1 MQNYFSSNTL
11 KTVIEHAP
19 EKLAASAGVATLASA
34 MGVHFQI
41 SVLFIVV
48 LVMDLLTRYIAQAA
62 KLWHDLYPQTP
73 GTVYDYWKFRVQ
85 ARKWRYFRSDEM
97 RKKFISKCGT
107 YAIIL
112 LVFSVC
118 DVAMIIGRSQPFLVS
133 LGTLFLA
140 CTESISI
147 LENLQ
152 ECGVKEAQQLLA
164 IINKRKESIK

>member
-1 MQNYFSSNTL
+1 MQNYFSVTTFKN
-11 KTVIEHAP
+11 VIEHLPA
-19 EKLAASAGVATLASA
+19 KLAASAGITTLANA
-34 MGVHFQI
+34 MGVHIQI
-41 SVLFIVV
+41 CILFVTVL
-48 LVMDLLTRYIAQAA
+48 LLDLLTRYIAQAA

-73 GTVYDYWKFRVQ
+73 GTMYDYWKFRVQ
-85 ARKWRYFRSDEM
+85 ARRWRYFRSDEM

-164 IINKRKESIK
+164 IINKRKDSIK

>member
-1 MQNYFSSNTL
+1 MQNYFSATTFKN
-11 KTVIEHAP
+11 VIEHTP
-19 EKLAASAGVATLASA
+19 EKLAASAGVTTLVSA

-41 SVLFIVV
+41 SILFVAV
-48 LVMDLLTRYIAQAA
+48 LVLDLLTRYIAQAA

-164 IINKRKESIK
+164 IINKRKDAIK

>member
-1 MQNYFSSNTL
+1 MQNYFSMNTL
-11 KTVIEHAP
+11 KSVAEHAP
-19 EKLAASAGVATLASA
+19 AKVAASAGITTLASA
-34 MGVHFQI
+34 MGVHLQI
-41 SVLFIVV
+41 CLLFIAV
-48 LVMDLLTRYIAQAA
+48 LVLDVLTRYIAQSA
-62 KLWHDLYPQTP
+62 KLWHDLYPQTT
-73 GTVYDYWKFRVQ
+73 GTVYDYWRFRVQ
-85 ARKWRYFRSDEM
+85 ARKWRYFESDKM

-118 DVAMIIGRSQPFLVS
+118 DVAMLLARSQAFLVS

-152 ECGVKEAQQLLA
+152 ECGVAEAQALLT
-164 IINKRKESIK
+164 IINKRKENIK

>member
-1 MQNYFSSNTL
+1 MQNYFSATTL
-11 KTVIEHAP
+11 KNVIEHAP
-19 EKLAASAGVATLASA
+19 EKLAASAGVTTLVNA

-41 SVLFIVV
+41 SILFIVV
-48 LVMDLLTRYIAQAA
+48 LVLDLLTRYIAQAA

>member
-1 MQNYFSSNTL
+1 MQNYFSASTL
-11 KTVIEHAP
+11 KNVIEHAP
-19 EKLAASAGVATLASA
+19 AKVAASAGLSALSTA
-34 MGVHFQI
+34 MGVHIQI
-41 SVLFIVV
+41 CFLFIAV
-48 LVMDLLTRYIAQAA
+48 LVLDLLTRYIAQAA

-118 DVAMIIGRSQPFLVS
+118 DVAMLIAHSQPFLVS

-152 ECGVKEAQQLLA
+152 ECGVKEAAALLA
-164 IINKRKESIK
+164 IINKRKDAIK

>member
-1 MQNYFSSNTL
+1 
-11 KTVIEHAP
+11 
-19 EKLAASAGVATLASA
+19 
-34 MGVHFQI
+34 
-41 SVLFIVV
+41 
-48 LVMDLLTRYIAQAA
+48 
-62 KLWHDLYPQTP
+62 
-73 GTVYDYWKFRVQ
+73 
-85 ARKWRYFRSDEM
+85 M

-118 DVAMIIGRSQPFLVS
+118 DVAMMIGKSQPFLVS

-164 IINKRKESIK
+164 IINKRKDSIK

>member
-1 MQNYFSSNTL
+1 MQNYFSMNTL
-11 KTVIEHAP
+11 KSVAEQAP
-19 EKLAASAGVATLASA
+19 AKLAATAGVTTLTNA
-34 MGVHFQI
+34 MGVHIQI
-41 SVLFIVV
+41 CILFVTVL
-48 LVMDLLTRYIAQAA
+48 LLDLFTRYIAQAA

-118 DVAMIIGRSQPFLVS
+118 DVAMLIARSQAFLVS
-133 LGTLFLA
+133 LGTIFLA

-152 ECGVKEAQQLLA
+152 ECGVKEAAALLT
-164 IINKRKESIK
+164 IINKRKDAIK

>member
-1 MQNYFSSNTL
+1 MQNYFSGTTF
-11 KTVIEHAP
+11 KHVIEHAP
-19 EKLAASAGVATLASA
+19 AKVAASAGITTFANA
-34 MGVHFQI
+34 MGVHIQI
-41 SVLFIVV
+41 CILFIVV
-48 LVMDLLTRYIAQAA
+48 LVLDLLTRYVAQAA

-73 GTVYDYWKFRVQ
+73 GTVYDFWKFRVQ

-152 ECGVKEAQQLLA
+152 ECKVKEAQQLLA
-164 IINKRKESIK
+164 IINKRKDAIK